1 MWRRSNMEE
10 LEKTPNQEE
19 TTPEEEA
26 PVKPA
31 WQAMK
36 ESWYDKLPVTLKQMD
51 IIVTI
56 CWIAIGLLIIA
67 IALDALNIWSP
78 FS

>member
-1 MWRRSNMEE
+1 MEE
-10 LEKTPNQEE
+10 LENKEVPQEE
-19 TTPEEEA
+19 ETPA
-26 PVKPA
+26 KPA

-36 ESWYDKLPVTLKQMD
+36 ERWYDKLPVTLKQMD

-56 CWIAIGLLIIA
+56 CWIAIGLLIVA

>member
-1 MWRRSNMEE
+1 MWLRSNMEE
-10 LEKTPNQEE
+10 LENKEAPQ
-19 TTPEEEA
+19 EEA

-31 WQAMK
+31 WQAVK

-56 CWIAIGLLIIA
+56 CWIAIGLLIVA
-67 IALDALNIWSP
+67 IALDALDIWNP
-78 FS
+78 FG